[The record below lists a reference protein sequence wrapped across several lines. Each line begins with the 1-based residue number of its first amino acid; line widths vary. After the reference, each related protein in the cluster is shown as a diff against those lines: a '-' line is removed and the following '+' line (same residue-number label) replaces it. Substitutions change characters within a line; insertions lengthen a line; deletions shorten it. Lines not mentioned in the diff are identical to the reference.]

1 MQWTMR
7 AKGYQFYLEPKAR
20 SCHLNYEL
28 VGASLA
34 LRFHGGRL
42 FAANR
47 SRGWSVPR
55 RVLYTLA
62 SPLIPLVRLARTLR
76 FARRIAPNQPFGRLL
91 PLLVLL
97 LVVDGLGELIG
108 YGFGGGS
115 AERFLRRPPAQP
127 PAVPATG
134 QGTPSWRTRSIRFAR
149 VSASEQG
156 KDNS

>member
-1 MQWTMR
+1 
-7 AKGYQFYLEPKAR
+7 
-20 SCHLNYEL
+20 
-28 VGASLA
+28 
-34 LRFHGGRL
+34 
-42 FAANR
+42 
-47 SRGWSVPR
+47 
-55 RVLYTLA
+55 
-62 SPLIPLVRLARTLR
+62 VRLARTLR

-115 AERFLRRPPAQP
+115 AMAILSRDEFHRERFLRRPPAQP